1 MKTLEIRGLSK
12 TYSNN
17 THALNDVTLKI
28 KEGMFGLLGPN
39 GAGKS
44 TLMRTIATLQDSDTG
59 EILFNG
65 VNILENKDDI
75 RKKLGFLPQDF
86 GFYPNLSALDT
97 LNYFA
102 VLKGISKSSQR
113 KNLVAEWLEKVNL
126 YEFRKKKVGGFSGG
140 MRQRLGIAQALI
152 ANPDLV
158 IVDEP
163 TAGLDPKERNHFHNI
178 LSEIGEDKIVIL
190 STHIVD
196 DVSDLCTD
204 MAIINRGEL
213 IIQGSP
219 LSEIDKI
226 RGKIWQK
233 IIKKDEIDWYNSEYN
248 VISSSLFMGSL
259 RINVFSDV
267 DPGNGFKA
275 KDVNLEDV
283 YFKMIPQGDFNGGK

>member
-1 MKTLEIRGLSK
+1 MKELVIENLSK
-12 TYSNN
+12 TYANG
-17 THALNDVTLKI
+17 TKALQGVNLTI
-28 KEGMFGLLGPN
+28 RPGMFGLLGPN

-59 EILFNG
+59 RILFDG
-65 VNILENKDDI
+65 QDCTKDKELL
-75 RKKLGFLPQDF
+75 RKKLGFLPQTF

-102 VLKGISKSSQR
+102 VLKGISDGKER
-113 KNLVAEWLEKVNL
+113 KNLVHEWLEKVNL
-126 YEFRKKKVGGFSGG
+126 YEFRKKQVGGFSGG

-152 ANPDLV
+152 GDPELV

-204 MAIINRGEL
+204 MAIFNKGTVQL
-213 IIQGSP
+213 QNSP
-219 LSEIDKI
+219 NNEVSKLEGNVWRKV
-226 RGKIWQK
+226 
-233 IIKKDEIDWYNSEYN
+233 IKKSEYDLYKN
-248 VISSSLFMGSL
+248 KFDILSASLYMGDL
-259 RINVFSDV
+259 RINVYSEVAID
-267 DPGNGFKA
+267 GFTK
-275 KDVNLEDV
+275 KTPDLEDV
-283 YFKMIPQGDFNGGK
+283 YFKMIPVEERTN